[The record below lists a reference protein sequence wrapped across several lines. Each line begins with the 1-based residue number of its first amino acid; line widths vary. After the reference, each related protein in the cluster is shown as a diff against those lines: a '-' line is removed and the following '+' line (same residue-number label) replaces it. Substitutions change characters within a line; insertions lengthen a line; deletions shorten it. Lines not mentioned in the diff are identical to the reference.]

1 VDEQVAMV
9 YAVCSPGG
17 SFWSSRETEVLHM
30 VHAIQ
35 WTRSEAEG
43 ELRLP
48 PGVPGMP
55 PLLGL
60 GGARYGTLRSSLE

>member
-35 WTRSEAEG
+35 WTRSEAEE
-43 ELRLP
+43 ELRL

-60 GGARYGTLRSSLE
+60 GGARCGTLRSSLE

>member
-1 VDEQVAMV
+1 VDEQDAMV
-9 YAVCSPGG
+9 YEVCSPGG
-17 SFWSSRETEVLHM
+17 TFWSTRETAVLHM

-43 ELRLP
+43 ELRL